1 MYVCPNC
8 GKTFAEP
15 TNFCDNCGNAVAYQA
30 APAQPLYSTPVSY
43 QQPAPSRGKHIAGMI
58 LGISG
63 MVMALIGMLYA
74 MILFPE
80 AVDRRY
86 AAEALGAVGL
96 IFSIISLPLSI
107 VGLALSNRKA
117 FGLVGTIVGGILFF
131 LGIIF
136 LAAAA

>member
-8 GKTFAEP
+8 GKTFNAP
-15 TNFCDNCGNAVAYQA
+15 TNFCDSCGGSVVYQG
-30 APAQPLYSTPVSY
+30 APVQPLYSAPVSY
-43 QQPAPSRGKHIAGMI
+43 QQPAPSKGKHIAGMV
-58 LGISG
+58 LGIIG
-63 MVMALIGMLYA
+63 MVTALIGMLYA

-86 AAEALGAVGL
+86 AAEALGIVGL
-96 IFSIISLPLSI
+96 IFAILSLPLSI
-107 VGLALSNRKA
+107 VGLSLSNRKA
-117 FGLVGTIVGGILFF
+117 FGVVGTILGGILFF